1 MTEVSGA
8 KSSRRHPPRPG
19 DGAPLAVGLGIAML
33 LLVVAEA
40 ASLYVPSTWIQRD
53 GRFYTNVNVTLVED
67 GSVDQSAWARSWYER
82 DLGWNRSLDAAWSN
96 VALGADGE
104 RVPKHPIL
112 MPVLSTPLYWAFGLR
127 GLLVFN
133 LLCFALAGAAA
144 FAFVRRY
151 ASPGP
156 ALIAAGAF
164 LLATGIRGHVYDYH
178 VDVLLLALWL
188 GGLAALHAR
197 RGFLAGVLVAGAVM
211 LKPTT
216 IVLAPAAAILA
227 RPGWRAF
234 GWAMLGGALALG
246 GWALKNTIVF
256 GQPWWAGYNRM
267 LVVEDGE
274 TVLAQVDAFSVPLD
288 EGLRAVWSG
297 PYGLRSRMPLALV
310 ALAGLALLGRRR
322 PFATLAALGTIA
334 GSVVLFATYRWYG
347 DRFLWPALALGL
359 PGLALALD
367 ALGRVVRVQ
376 RDVAHAGLG
385 GALVAGIQVVAL
397 HGPRADTAEPW
408 IGVALLGVLAAV
420 TTLAARRTTRSSAA
434 LLAPVVLLLFPGV
447 LDRVLEPGVDFSFAI
462 FVVAALAAREA
473 WWAMGLAVAAA
484 LVFVLQSDPAALP
497 GALDEGPGR
506 AGVVL
511 IGAAV
516 LLIPALGRHALLL
529 LPLALLASPVVL
541 ALGAP
546 WPLFALAVAT
556 LALPAPLERF
566 GRFAV
571 ERWRAG
577 TVFGRG
583 AVLLAPLVALGV
595 IGWVR
600 DTEAPFR
607 AGSPA
612 GVRAADVRLDH
623 VPCDFLA
630 WEHFNWEC
638 ATYDRGVHGEVG
650 LATSDPLHVGGDE
663 VPMLMISAP
672 GGRTRRVSWD
682 LPAAE
687 TVVLEVA
694 VPDEARG
701 GGTLTVSIDG
711 EEREALQLPT
721 RPDGAIATH
730 RFETRS
736 AEPFELELAFEARG
750 STVLVDAH
758 LE

>member
-1 MTEVSGA
+1 MTGVGA
-8 KSSRRHPPRPG
+8 SASRRHPPRPG
-19 DGAPLAVGLGIAML
+19 DGAALAVSLGLVML

-67 GSVDQSAWARSWYER
+67 GSVDQSEWARSWYER

-96 VALGADGE
+96 VALGANGE

-112 MPVLSTPLYWAFGLR
+112 MPVLSTPLFWAFGLR

-133 LLCFALAGAAA
+133 LLCFGLAGAAA

-151 ASPGP
+151 ASPGA
-156 ALIAAGAF
+156 ALLAAGAF
-164 LLATGIRGHVYDYH
+164 LLATGIRTHVYDYH

-197 RGFLAGVLVAGAVM
+197 RGFLAGMLVAGAVM

-234 GWAMLGGALALG
+234 GWAVLGGGLALG
-246 GWALKNTIVF
+246 GWAVKNTIVF

-274 TVLAQVDAFSVPLD
+274 TVLAQVDAFSVPLE
-288 EGLRAVWSG
+288 EGLRTVWSG
-297 PYGLRSRMPLALV
+297 PYGLKNRMPLALV
-310 ALAGLALLGRRR
+310 SLAGLAFLGRRR
-322 PFATLAALGTIA
+322 PLAVLAALGTIA
-334 GSVVLFATYRWYG
+334 GAVVLFSTYLWYG

-359 PGLALALD
+359 PGLALGLD
-367 ALGRVVRVQ
+367 VVGRFARVHRDVVRAW
-376 RDVAHAGLG
+376 VATT
-385 GALVAGIQVVAL
+385 LVAGIFVASN
-397 HGPRADTAEPW
+397 HAPRMDTVEPW
-408 IGVALLGVLAAV
+408 VGVALLGVLGAV
-420 TTLAARRTTRSSAA
+420 TTIAARRTTASSAA
-434 LLAPVVLLLFPGV
+434 LLAPLALLLFPGV
-447 LDRVLEPGVDFSFAI
+447 LERVLAPGVDFSFAI
-462 FVVAALAAREA
+462 FVVAALGAREA
-473 WWAMGLAVAAA
+473 WWALGLAVAAG
-484 LVFVLQSDPAALP
+484 LVFVLQADPNAIPAV
-497 GALDEGPGR
+497 LDGGSGR
-506 AGVVL
+506 AGTIL
-511 IGAAV
+511 IGVAV
-516 LLIPALGRHALLL
+516 LLVPALGRHSLLL
-529 LPLALLASPVVL
+529 LPLALLFSPAVR
-541 ALGAP
+541 AIGAP

-556 LALPAPLERF
+556 LALPAPVERF
-566 GRFAV
+566 GRFVV
-571 ERWRAG
+571 ERWRASSIA
-577 TVFGRG
+577 GR
-583 AVLLAPLVALGV
+583 ALVLCAPLVALAV
-595 IGWVR
+595 IGWVGR
-600 DTEAPFR
+600 TDTPFR

-612 GVRAADVRLDH
+612 GVRAAEVRLDH

-638 ATYDRGVHGEVG
+638 ATFDRGVHGEVG
-650 LATSDPLHVGGDE
+650 LATSDPLHVGGNE
-663 VPMLMISAP
+663 VSMLMISAP
-672 GGRTRRVSWD
+672 GGRTRRVSWQ

-687 TVVLEVA
+687 TVVLDVA

-701 GGTLTVSIDG
+701 GGTLTVSVDG
-711 EEREALQLPT
+711 EERVSLPLPT

-730 RFETRS
+730 RFAGS
-736 AEPFELELAFEARG
+736 SEPFELELAFEARG